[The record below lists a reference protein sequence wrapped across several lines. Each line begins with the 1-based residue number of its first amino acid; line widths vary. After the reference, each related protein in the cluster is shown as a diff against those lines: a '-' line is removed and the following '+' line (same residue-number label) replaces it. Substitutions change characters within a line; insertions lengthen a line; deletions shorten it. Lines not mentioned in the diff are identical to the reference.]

1 MLCNKKGLRII
12 MIFMIISS
20 LFLGGCSNQDE
31 NVKKL
36 ETEEQIDYETK
47 SYNVKLEDMDKIQSL
62 LNLFLMSAVKEGS
75 YIDILD
81 GRYNYNDNNELIY
94 VFLYNSYSS
103 NNELETSSN
112 IGFITASK
120 ITCINL
126 VNENLDFAFIEDEL
140 IEFIETDKKTSNA
153 SSIIVKTTL
162 HNTKENKDY
171 NYMITFK
178 IINEIE
184 HDIKIDLL
192 N

>member
-1 MLCNKKGLRII
+1 MLCNKKGLKII

-31 NVKKL
+31 NVKKI

-126 VNENLDFAFIEDEL
+126 VNENLDFAFNENEL
-140 IEFIETDKKTSNA
+140 IEFIETDKKTSNE

-162 HNTKENKDY
+162 HNKKENKDY

-178 IINEIE
+178 IINEDKVRI
-184 HDIKIDLL
+184 IV
-192 N
+192 

>member
-1 MLCNKKGLRII
+1 MLCNKKGLKII

-31 NVKKL
+31 NVKKI

-126 VNENLDFAFIEDEL
+126 VNENLDFAFNENEL
-140 IEFIETDKKTSNA
+140 IEFIETDKKTSNE

-162 HNTKENKDY
+162 HNKKENKDY

>member
-140 IEFIETDKKTSNA
+140 IEFIETDKKTSNE